1 MPPFVLPQ
9 PLARARAVTAV
20 PEAQGWSLEPKW
32 DGWRCQIHTA
42 TRRVWS
48 RHGTDLSRA
57 FSDVAAAAA
66 ALPDAVLDGEL
77 VAVLDDGSGVAF
89 DRLQSRA
96 GRRGPRRDADFTV
109 HAAFF
114 DVLAVGDTDWRRRPY
129 AERRVELLRLLDAGP
144 AILRPV
150 PATEDAGQALEWVGA
165 LAGVEGLVGKRTL
178 GPYAAGLASGW
189 VKWRERPTTEAVVIG
204 VTGTSPATQALVL
217 GRSRGGRMR
226 AVGVS
231 LPLAPHLR
239 PAVAPLLHASGEEMR
254 ELPGALCGLPG
265 VDEVRF
271 WPVRAEVVVE
281 IEVDRP
287 GKEPGRYGYRPRVRR
302 VRGDLSPDL
311 VDDEQ

>member
-1 MPPFVLPQ
+1 MPPFVLPL

-20 PEAQGWSLEPKW
+20 PEARGWSLEPKW

-42 TRRVWS
+42 TRRIWS
-48 RHGTDLSRA
+48 RRGTDLSRA
-57 FSDVAAAAA
+57 FSDVAAVAAE
-66 ALPDAVLDGEL
+66 LPDAVLDGEL

-114 DVLAVGDTDWRRRPY
+114 DVLAVGDTDWRPRPY
-129 AERRVELLRLLDAGP
+129 AERRLELLRLLEAGP
-144 AILRPV
+144 ARLRPV
-150 PATEDAGQALEWVGA
+150 PATEDAGQALTWVGA

-178 GPYAAGLASGW
+178 APYAAGFASGW
-189 VKWRERPTTEAVVIG
+189 VKWRERHTTEAVVIG
-204 VTGTSPATQALVL
+204 VAGTTPETQALVL
-217 GRSRGGRMR
+217 GRPRDGRMH

-231 LPLAPHLR
+231 LPLTPNQRL
-239 PAVAPLLHASGEEMR
+239 AVGPLLHASGEEMR
-254 ELPGALCGLPG
+254 EVPGAACGLPG
-265 VDEVRF
+265 ADAVRY
-271 WPVRAEVVVE
+271 WPVKAEVVVE

-287 GKEPGRYGYRPRVRR
+287 GTEPGRYGHRPRVRR